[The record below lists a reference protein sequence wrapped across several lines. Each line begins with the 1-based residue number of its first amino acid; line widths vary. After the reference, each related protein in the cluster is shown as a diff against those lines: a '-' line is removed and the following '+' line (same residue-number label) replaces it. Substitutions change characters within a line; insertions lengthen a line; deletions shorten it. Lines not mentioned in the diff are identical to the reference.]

1 MIKRSLAVTG
11 ILFALYSISVLFVK
25 DRPWFFPVEHQWQ
38 ENLMTAQEYIYE
50 RQDSRIVIVGSSM
63 SRMIEQESLPADCF
77 NLSLIGRSLYE
88 GLVIIRRAGARPD
101 IVLAKTNVTLRDLD
115 GRFIN
120 GLFNPVLSVVRKR
133 FPPLRAAYS
142 PIRLLQGSLRVSRTI
157 LARKFPRVSRPAS
170 NSPDP
175 GFQKV
180 SPKIAKPDT
189 KPVNRESVREMLTG
203 PPAGSKNESPDSG
216 EMQARLGELKREI
229 DCLIKE
235 GANVVFFEM
244 PVHPQLYASAR
255 AVAERAAFR
264 RTFPP
269 SEYTYLRDP
278 ECERYHTTDTVHL
291 DSDAARNYFS
301 ELMDEMADLQVHLD

>member
-1 MIKRSLAVTG
+1 M
-11 ILFALYSISVLFVK
+11 
-25 DRPWFFPVEHQWQ
+25 
-38 ENLMTAQEYIYE
+38 
-50 RQDSRIVIVGSSM
+50 QD
-63 SRMIEQESLPADCF
+63 
-77 NLSLIGRSLYE
+77 
-88 GLVIIRRAGARPD
+88 
-101 IVLAKTNVTLRDLD
+101 
-115 GRFIN
+115 
-120 GLFNPVLSVVRKR
+120 
-133 FPPLRAAYS
+133 
-142 PIRLLQGSLRVSRTI
+142 
-157 LARKFPRVSRPAS
+157 
-170 NSPDP
+170 
-175 GFQKV
+175 
-180 SPKIAKPDT
+180 
-189 KPVNRESVREMLTG
+189 
-203 PPAGSKNESPDSG
+203 
-216 EMQARLGELKREI
+216 RLGELKREI